1 MIQGAFTSDDAV
13 DTEGTAAETHYTYF
27 PGGSVGDGAGGTA
40 SGSTAAVVTTQG
52 SEALLGQATPP
63 GTGETLKE
71 GGGFASDPVQPQ
83 DLEPSCLPHP
93 LYPPQPI
100 LFILSSL
107 PILLPSTSS
116 SPYSSCSPSSDFPI
130 LPPCL
135 SIFLVLSVLS
145 TLPPIL
151 PERGQAEGHQ
161 PSLSPDS
168 LSPDLQASSS

>member
-1 MIQGAFTSDDAV
+1 MMMLWTRRGQRPRRTTPTSLVALWATGLGAQLQGARRLWSQPRAQRPFWDR
-13 DTEGTAAETHYTYF
+13 
-27 PGGSVGDGAGGTA
+27 PPPL
-40 SGSTAAVVTTQG
+40 
-52 SEALLGQATPP
+52 ALVRPSR
-63 GTGETLKE
+63 K

-93 LYPPQPI
+93 LHPPQPI